1 MVSVVQDIKQL
12 GGSSALLLGSEN
24 MQKAISKETG
34 KWIYGT
40 YFDGFMLRGE
50 VIEATEEYIT
60 IEEWHPVIPE
70 TLCNATGT
78 YDMLGNEVY
87 ENDII
92 ESEYRMHG
100 SYQFTVKRTSIQN
113 ACYAYTPYR
122 PNTPHQLG
130 HILTHAKIIGNATKE
145 ELK

>member
-1 MVSVVQDIKQL
+1 
-12 GGSSALLLGSEN
+12 

-40 YFDGFMLRGE
+40 YFDGFMLRGK

-60 IEEWHPVIPE
+60 IEEWHPVITE

-92 ESEYRMHG
+92 ESEYRMHE